1 MGLQTVKGVKRKKDQ
16 VKIFYSSKG
25 KISKILYLKML
36 ISMSSYM
43 CDFDYLG
50 IEKFFTVIFMMVSK
64 KK

>member
-1 MGLQTVKGVKRKKDQ
+1 
-16 VKIFYSSKG
+16 
-25 KISKILYLKML
+25 ML